1 MKSLFVAVNAL
12 IMVFA
17 VVAAAQETFET
28 DTLSPERHWQR
39 LYNHLRRQKSL
50 CSR

>member
-28 DTLSPERHWQR
+28 ETSKLIDLLKDTKEIEVHIR
-39 LYNHLRRQKSL
+39 KMK
-50 CSR
+50 

>member
-17 VVAAAQETFET
+17 VVAEAQETFET
-28 DTLSPERHWQR
+28 DTFKLLDLLKDTKEIEVHIR
-39 LYNHLRRQKSL
+39 KMK
-50 CSR
+50 